1 VWVQG
6 TSGVRLLGNRIHDA
20 GGEYVRLKDFAQRD
34 EVAGNAIA
42 RCGRVRFDLAKG
54 AKNGEGVYIGTAP
67 EQAAAGP
74 TARTATWSTATGSR
88 PPPSA
93 ST

>member
-1 VWVQG
+1 
-6 TSGVRLLGNRIHDA
+6 VRLLGNRLHDA
-20 GGEYVRLKDFAQRD
+20 GGECVRLKDFAQRN

-67 EQAAAGP
+67 EQAGGRP
-74 TARTATWSTATGSR
+74 DRSDGNLVHHTGSR